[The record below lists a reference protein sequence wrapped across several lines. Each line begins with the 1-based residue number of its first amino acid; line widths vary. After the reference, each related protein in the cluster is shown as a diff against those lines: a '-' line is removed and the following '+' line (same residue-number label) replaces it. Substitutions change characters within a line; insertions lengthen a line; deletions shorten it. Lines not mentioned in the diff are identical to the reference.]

1 MMRGW
6 KIVTA
11 VSFAVIVLGAVCIGV
26 GLLTGAEF
34 ERIFATLD
42 QRYQITA
49 YYNWMLDVI
58 DAVKAQLF

>member
-1 MMRGW
+1 MMKSW

-11 VSFAVIVLGAVCIGV
+11 ISFAAIVLVAVCIGV

-34 ERIFATLD
+34 ERIFTTLD

-49 YYNWMLDVI
+49 YFNWLLESI
-58 DAVKAQLF
+58 AAVKAQLV

>member
-1 MMRGW
+1 MIKGW

-11 VSFAVIVLGAVCIGV
+11 ISFAAIVLGAVCIGV

-34 ERIFATLD
+34 ERIINTLE

-49 YYNWMLDVI
+49 YYNWFLEAVQ
-58 DAVKAQLF
+58 AVKTQLL